1 MTTRTYLCSIEVD
14 EDLLT
19 ADFAYT
25 AALIEEHIQSIEG
38 CKVIAWDTEES

>member
-1 MTTRTYLCSIEVD
+1 MTIRTYVCSIEVD

-19 ADFAYT
+19 ADFCYT
-25 AALIEEHIQSIEG
+25 AELIEEHIRSIDG